1 MTEKRTRE
9 LKAIAKEIRTL
20 TIDEIGFLGV
30 GHIGGAMSVVELL
43 TLLYNEHMKVDP
55 ANPRM
60 ADRDWL
66 VLSKG
71 HAGPTLYATLAL
83 KGFFPKEWLHTLNT
97 GGTRLPSHCD
107 RNLTPGIDMTTGSL
121 GQGFSAAMGIAL
133 GLRLGKVKSTVYTVI
148 GDGESDEGQVWEAAM
163 FAGNSGLA
171 NLIAFTDFNKQQLDG
186 FTKDIQNLEALDDK
200 WKAFGWFVQRVDGHD
215 FDAMDKAIRAAKK
228 QTSKPSMI
236 ILDTI
241 KGKGCNFAEGLVSNH
256 NMTFTMEQA
265 NGAIAAL
272 GADKPKTKAKVEVK
286 GSAKEGKNG
295 K

>member
-1 MTEKRTRE
+1 MTEKRKRE
-9 LKAIAKEIRTL
+9 LETIAKEIRTL

-83 KGFFPKEWLHTLNT
+83 KGFFPKEWLHTLNV
-97 GGTRLPSHCD
+97 GGTKLPSHCD
-107 RNLTPGIDMTTGSL
+107 RNLTPGVDMTTGSL
-121 GQGFSAAMGIAL
+121 GQGFSAAMGVAL
-133 GLRLGKVKSTVYTVI
+133 GLRMGKVKSTVYTVI

-186 FTKDIQNLEALDDK
+186 FTKDIQNLEGLDDK

-228 QTSKPSMI
+228 QTTKPSMI

-241 KGKGCNFAEGLVSNH
+241 KGKGCDFAEGLVSNH
-256 NMTFTMEQA
+256 NMTFSMDQA
-265 NGAIAAL
+265 KAAIAAL
-272 GADKPKTKAKVEVK
+272 DAVKPKAKAK
-286 GSAKEGKNG
+286 GTNKEQKNG

>member
-9 LKAIAKEIRTL
+9 LQALAKDIRKL

-43 TLLYNEHMKVDP
+43 TLLYHEHMNVDP
-55 ANPRM
+55 KAPRK

-83 KGFFPKEWLHTLNT
+83 KGFFPVEWLHTLNQ
-97 GGTRLPSHCD
+97 GGTKLPSHCD

-121 GQGFSAAMGIAL
+121 GQGFSAAVGVAL
-133 GLRLGKVKSTVYTVI
+133 GLRMDGSKSTVYTVI

-163 FAGNSGLA
+163 FAGNSGLSG
-171 NLIAFTDFNKQQLDG
+171 LVAFTDYNKQQLDG
-186 FTKDIQNLEALDDK
+186 FTKDIQNLDGLEDK

-215 FDAMDKAIRAAKK
+215 FPAMDGAVRAAKA
-228 QTSKPSMI
+228 QTAKPSMI

-256 NMTFTMEQA
+256 NMSYGMDQA
-265 NGAIAAL
+265 NAAIAAL
-272 GADKPKTKAKVEVK
+272 DAGAAK
-286 GSAKEGKNG
+286 KE
-295 K
+295 